1 MNNVALLTALV
12 PLALSAPA
20 VAQTAP
26 VAPIAEGLGGPVIPG
41 ICLVSRQAIFS
52 NAKIGLAADARIRQ
66 ITSEAQRE
74 VDAERAPID
83 ADVKAFQA
91 EAAKLTPE
99 QRVTRERALNARLQ
113 PVQAKAQRRS
123 QEIEATRA
131 KALQRVAS
139 EAQPVLAQ
147 VYAARKCGLL
157 LDRTS
162 VLGGNLAND
171 LTADVVRGLDAKI
184 TTITFNRETIAAP
197 AAQPKR

>member
-1 MNNVALLTALV
+1 MNKIALLIALA
-12 PLALSAPA
+12 PLAPSAQA
-20 VAQTAP
+20 IAQTVPA
-26 VAPIAEGLGGPVIPG
+26 APIAEGLGGPVVPG
-41 ICLVSRQAIFS
+41 ICLVSRQAIFA
-52 NAKIGLAADARIRQ
+52 NAKIGVAAEARLRQ
-66 ITSEAQRE
+66 ITTEAQRE
-74 VDAERAPID
+74 VDAERTPIET
-83 ADVKAFQA
+83 DVKAFQA
-91 EAAKLTPE
+91 EAARLTPE

-131 KALQRVAS
+131 KALQRVAA

-147 VYAARKCGLL
+147 AYGARKCGLL
-157 LDRTS
+157 LDRNS

-197 AAQPKR
+197 AAAPNR